1 MMLNLQEL
9 LNEENYKKG
18 VIVLNSNELKQEMI
32 RIKPEEGISFEQ
44 LYEKL
49 DALTNIPEGQ

>member
-32 RIKPEEGISFEQ
+32 RIKSEEGISFEQ

-49 DALTNIPEGQ
+49 DA